1 MLSFVYILLGSNQG
15 DAKKNLEQA
24 IISLEEK
31 LGKVVHYSSIY
42 KTAAWGNTQ
51 QDPFLN
57 QVVLIQTKLNAE
69 ETLATNLEIERLMG
83 RTRNIKWEPRIID
96 IDILYY
102 NDAIIKTESLQVPHP
117 QMTSRRFTLIPLVE
131 IAPNFMHPELHKT
144 SKELLK
150 ECIDTLEVEKMSV
163 N

>member
-15 DAKKNLEQA
+15 DARKNLEQA
-24 IISLEEK
+24 IQLLSEK
-31 LGKVVHYSSIY
+31 LGNVVHYSSIY
-42 KTAAWGNTQ
+42 KTAAWGNTE

-57 QVVLIQTKLNAE
+57 QVILVQTKLSAND
-69 ETLATNLEIERLMG
+69 TLITNLDIELAMG
-83 RTRNIKWEPRIID
+83 RTRSIKWEPRIID

-102 NDAIIKTESLQVPHP
+102 NDAIISEDNLQIPHP
-117 QMTSRRFTLIPLVE
+117 QIQNRRFTLIPLVE
-131 IAPNFMHPELHKT
+131 IAPNFIHPLLGKT

-150 ECIDTLEVEKMSV
+150 DCLDTLEVEKMGV